1 MDQLIRDYEEK
12 FGALI
17 RRWFMTGQLENI
29 EKKVLLLVEELNK
42 LRQQN
47 AALSDENK
55 KLKAETADSESRI
68 GELTQRLSNTQQ
80 ALAGQRGDDSESSQN
95 LRKQIDQYI
104 SEIDKC
110 IAWLQNAWVNSIT
123 NIKYKLKTR
132 LNLSL
137 NFEFELSTDGG

>member
-1 MDQLIRDYEEK
+1 
-12 FGALI
+12 
-17 RRWFMTGQLENI
+17 MTGQLENI

-55 KLKAETADSESRI
+55 KLKAEAADRESRI

-80 ALAGQRGDDSESSQN
+80 ALAGQRGGDSESSQN

-110 IAWLQNAWVNSIT
+110 IAWLQNA
-123 NIKYKLKTR
+123 
-132 LNLSL
+132 
-137 NFEFELSTDGG
+137 

>member
-1 MDQLIRDYEEK
+1 L
-12 FGALI
+12 
-17 RRWFMTGQLENI
+17 TNQLENI

-55 KLKAETADSESRI
+55 KLKADVANSESRI

-80 ALAGQRGDDSESSQN
+80 ALAGQRGDDSESSQK

-104 SEIDKC
+104 LEIDKC
-110 IAWLQNAWVNSIT
+110 IAWLENA
-123 NIKYKLKTR
+123 
-132 LNLSL
+132 
-137 NFEFELSTDGG
+137 

>member
-1 MDQLIRDYEEK
+1 
-12 FGALI
+12 
-17 RRWFMTGQLENI
+17 MTGQLENI

-55 KLKAETADSESRI
+55 KLKAEAANSENRI

-110 IAWLQNAWVNSIT
+110 IAWLQNA
-123 NIKYKLKTR
+123 
-132 LNLSL
+132 
-137 NFEFELSTDGG
+137 